1 MPAPTTY
8 RSRELVTL
16 RDGLS
21 IYSQLFTPTRQVE
34 EPLPVLLCAH
44 GFGANYLSCVPY
56 AWALVEEGFAVCCLD
71 FSGGGYASKSEGNPL
86 EMTLLTEV
94 ADIAAVME
102 KVVSLEEVDP
112 TRVFLL
118 GEGQGGVAAVLFA
131 DAHPDALHALLLVHP
146 TLNMHDQA
154 RQLFPTKKNIPAS
167 YRQLGMRVGRAYG
180 KVAWDTNP
188 YAHMQE
194 FQGEVLIL
202 HGNEDAT
209 VPLEYAQRAT
219 TVYANARLEVI
230 RHGKHVF
237 KADAQTRCMQKVCDF
252 LCEEAGVADLE
263 PVHGA
268 HLRRG

>member
-8 RSRELVTL
+8 QSRELVTA
-16 RDGLS
+16 RDGLT
-21 IYSQLFTPTRQVE
+21 IYSQLFTPAREVDG
-34 EPLPVLLCAH
+34 PLPVLLCAH

-56 AWALVEEGFAVCCLD
+56 AWALAEEGFAVCCLD

-86 EMTLLTEV
+86 DMTLLTEV
-94 ADIAAVME
+94 ADISAVME
-102 KVVSLEEVDP
+102 ALASQEEVDAS
-112 TRVFLL
+112 RMFLL
-118 GEGQGGVAAVLFA
+118 GAGQGGVAAALFA
-131 DAHPDALHALLLVHP
+131 DENPDVLRALVLVHP

-154 RQLFPTKKNIPAS
+154 RQLFPTKKNIPTS

-180 KVAWDTNP
+180 EVAWDTNP

-194 FQGEVLIL
+194 FVGEVLIL

-209 VPLEYAQRAT
+209 VPIEYAQRAT

-230 RHGKHVF
+230 RHGRHAF
-237 KADAQTRCMQKVCDF
+237 KGDAQTRCMQKVCDF
-252 LCEEAGVADLE
+252 LCDEAGLVDLE

-268 HLRRG
+268 HLRPR